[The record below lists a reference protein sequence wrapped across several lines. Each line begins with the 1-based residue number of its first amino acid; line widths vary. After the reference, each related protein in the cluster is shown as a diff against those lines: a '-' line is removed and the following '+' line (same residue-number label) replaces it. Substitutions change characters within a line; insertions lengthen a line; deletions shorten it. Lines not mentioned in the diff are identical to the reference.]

1 MHAVRADS
9 DTPGGT
15 EMQEIFREYD
25 IRGVVGRDL
34 TSNRMHEIG
43 RAIGT
48 AANERGENEVAVAR
62 DGRLSGP
69 TLAAAVK
76 AGIQSTG
83 IGVIDLGAVP
93 TPLLYYATQVLE
105 TRTGVMVTAS
115 HNPPQY
121 NGLKV
126 VLDGEALFGD
136 GIRDL
141 YRRMQ
146 QGCTPGQQGAHRDMD
161 LSGEYIE
168 RIAGSVELARPLR
181 VVVDCG
187 NGIAGNLAPDLLRR
201 LGCDVTEL
209 YCEVDGH
216 FPNHHPDPGR
226 PENLAS
232 LQNAVL
238 AHAADLGLAFD
249 GDGDR
254 LGLVTE
260 AAEIVWP
267 DRVLMMFARD
277 VLRRRPGAGVVY
289 DVKCTNR
296 LEPLVRDLG
305 GRPLIWKSGHSLIK
319 ARMRETGALLGGEMS
334 GHFVLADEWFRFDD
348 AFYAAARL
356 LEIFCRDERPVSV
369 QVAEFPSGLTTPELR
384 VEMAEGESTVFMDR
398 LRERANFDAARLI
411 TVDGL
416 RVERTHGWGLVRA
429 SNTSPGLVLRFEADD
444 VHSME
449 EIQALFRR
457 ELLATDSRI
466 SLPF

>member
-1 MHAVRADS
+1 
-9 DTPGGT
+9 
-15 EMQEIFREYD
+15 
-25 IRGVVGRDL
+25 
-34 TSNRMHEIG
+34 
-43 RAIGT
+43 
-48 AANERGENEVAVAR
+48 
-62 DGRLSGP
+62 
-69 TLAAAVK
+69 
-76 AGIQSTG
+76 
-83 IGVIDLGAVP
+83 
-93 TPLLYYATQVLE
+93 
-105 TRTGVMVTAS
+105 
-115 HNPPQY
+115 
-121 NGLKV
+121 
-126 VLDGEALFGD
+126 
-136 GIRDL
+136 
-141 YRRMQ
+141 
-146 QGCTPGQQGAHRDMD
+146 
-161 LSGEYIE
+161 
-168 RIAGSVELARPLR
+168 
-181 VVVDCG
+181 
-187 NGIAGNLAPDLLRR
+187 
-201 LGCDVTEL
+201 
-209 YCEVDGH
+209 
-216 FPNHHPDPGR
+216 
-226 PENLAS
+226 

-289 DVKCTNR
+289 DVKCTSR

-305 GRPLIWKSGHSLIK
+305 GKPLIWKSGHSLIK

-356 LEIFCRDERPVSV
+356 LEIFCRDERPVSE

-384 VEMAEGESTVFMDR
+384 VEMAEGESTVFMQR
-398 LRERANFDAARLI
+398 LRERANFDEARLI